1 MKSTIRESSS
11 SETLDGTREAK
22 RKFRW
27 ESISRPWTKRKKKT
41 RVEKSNSKPRNW
53 RIYQQ
58 IRGGIGFAR
67 ASSIGI
73 RSLFEERDDA
83 KSRRME

>member
-1 MKSTIRESSS
+1 MKLTIRESSS

-53 RIYQQ
+53 RISRFVEGLVSRELLQRDKELV
-58 IRGGIGFAR
+58 RGRG
-67 ASSIGI
+67 
-73 RSLFEERDDA
+73 
-83 KSRRME
+83 

>member
-58 IRGGIGFAR
+58 IRGGIR
-67 ASSIGI
+67 ASFFNGI
-73 RSLFEERDDA
+73 RSLFEEGDDA
-83 KSRRME
+83 KRRRME

>member
-27 ESISRPWTKRKKKT
+27 ESISRPWTKRKKR
-41 RVEKSNSKPRNW
+41 RVSRN
-53 RIYQQ
+53 RIRNREIGGYINRFVEGLVSRELLQRDKELV
-58 IRGGIGFAR
+58 RGTG
-67 ASSIGI
+67 
-73 RSLFEERDDA
+73 
-83 KSRRME
+83 